1 MADRTNENYKKNID
15 RIGYFFK
22 INKSTKEKKEYIN
35 NVLNNNIDIF
45 ICTHKEFKPIE
56 ARKVDMKLDGFDK
69 VEDSVIPIHFD
80 DEPLQE
86 NKKYKVLSLFS
97 GCGGMDL
104 GFEGHF
110 TANKKSFAADSPFIE
125 RQINDNWVFLK
136 KTLFQI

>member
-1 MADRTNENYKKNID
+1 MSENLYNNEKQVITNWEN
-15 RIGYFFK
+15 R
-22 INKSTKEKKEYIN
+22 
-35 NVLNNNIDIF
+35 
-45 ICTHKEFKPIE
+45 
-56 ARKVDMKLDGFDK
+56 FDK

-80 DEPLQE
+80 DELLQE

-125 RQINDNWVFLK
+125 RQINDN
-136 KTLFQI
+136 

>member
-1 MADRTNENYKKNID
+1 MSENLYNNEKQVITNWEN
-15 RIGYFFK
+15 R
-22 INKSTKEKKEYIN
+22 
-35 NVLNNNIDIF
+35 
-45 ICTHKEFKPIE
+45 
-56 ARKVDMKLDGFDK
+56 FDK

-136 KTLFQI
+136 KTLFQTVFANP